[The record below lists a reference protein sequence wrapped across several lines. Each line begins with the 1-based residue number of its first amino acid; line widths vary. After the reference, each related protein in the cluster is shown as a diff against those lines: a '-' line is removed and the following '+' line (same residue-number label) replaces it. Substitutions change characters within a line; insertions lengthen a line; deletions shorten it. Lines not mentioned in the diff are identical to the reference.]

1 MIVVEPKLIKQ
12 QSESQSQ
19 GENNWQ
25 TVSNNLLITVSCHMS
40 WETQLSGDLFF
51 LPRIYP
57 ETFYSKLRHSLWD
70 PGLRSYQQRR
80 DLLCNT
86 TWGIIL
92 CKWRPRFQAW
102 HLFIAAPQCRDR
114 SSEFKQAFSLTL
126 RRLPIHFLASFDSY
140 STLSTSRLA
149 WVSGCI
155 IQTQSNP
162 APRPSGI
169 ADI

>member
-1 MIVVEPKLIKQ
+1 MPSAAPSDDCSRAEASKVTIRVAK
-12 QSESQSQ
+12 SRWTS
-19 GENNWQ
+19 
-25 TVSNNLLITVSCHMS
+25 
-40 WETQLSGDLFF
+40 LSPCRAICPERLNYQVICFF
-51 LPRIYP
+51 WPRIYP
-57 ETFYSKLRHSLWD
+57 ESFFSKLRHSLWD

-80 DLLCNT
+80 NLLCNT

-92 CKWRPRFQAW
+92 CKERPRFQAW
-102 HLFIAAPQCRDR
+102 HLFIAAPRCRDR

-126 RRLPIHFLASFDSY
+126 RRLLIHFPASFDSY
-140 STLSTSRLA
+140 STLSTSRLV